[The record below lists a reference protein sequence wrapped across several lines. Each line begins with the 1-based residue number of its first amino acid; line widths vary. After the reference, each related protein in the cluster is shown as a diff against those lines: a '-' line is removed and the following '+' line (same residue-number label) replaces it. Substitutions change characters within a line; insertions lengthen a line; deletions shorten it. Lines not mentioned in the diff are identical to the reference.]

1 MKLEAVDRMN
11 PDLICVATVTN
22 VIGDHF
28 LVHFDEWDD
37 SYDYWCG
44 DDCPYIRPVGWCKE
58 NNRNLNPPNGKYWRS
73 SNNMPCDYL
82 SVRHLYILVVKEL
95 SFGHKGKKRTRCN
108 ESFLQN
114 TGYVP

>member
-22 VIGDHF
+22 VIGNHF

-44 DDCPYIRPVGWCKE
+44 DDCPYIRPVGWCRE
-58 NNRNLNPPNGKYWRS
+58 NNRNLNPPNGKS
-73 SNNMPCDYL
+73 
-82 SVRHLYILVVKEL
+82 ET
-95 SFGHKGKKRTRCN
+95 GHERLRDVIRNCLCYETDMQENAR
-108 ESFLQN
+108 
-114 TGYVP
+114 V